1 MNATDLIKTELFRFL
16 RDVFPGARSAPDA
29 NIRQQINRAWE
40 KGQHYGFRGRDELGT
55 FVIAAYVLGDNF
67 DQDIPE
73 VAALLQDPSCASSE
87 KTDRLEAF
95 VEGPMQALIQ
105 AGAPEEPSGA
115 DGPDHA
121 EAAAYDSSNPGGLT
135 GSVLDYY
142 EVQRASHPYRV
153 AADWAVERL
162 RQGDLEA
169 VLARFS
175 PGVFREVGR
184 SQLETVL
191 RREVVPFFQ
200 SGMAVEEPV
209 DQGTIRYENGSE
221 GYYFSMHLTVM
232 RRTKPYI
239 SQKPFEIVVVREN
252 GQFLIAGVNVE

>member
-16 RDVFPGARSAPDA
+16 HDVFPGARSAPDA
-29 NIRQQINRAWE
+29 SLRQQINRAWE
-40 KGQHYGFRGRDELGT
+40 KGRHYGFKGRDELGT

-73 VAALLQDPSCASSE
+73 VAALLQDASHSAAE
-87 KTDRLEAF
+87 KTDRLEALT
-95 VEGPMQALIQ
+95 EGPMQALIQ
-105 AGAPEEPSGA
+105 AGAPGEPAGA
-115 DGPDHA
+115 DEPDHE
-121 EAAAYDSSNPGGLT
+121 EAAGGGNPGGLT

-142 EVQRASHPYRV
+142 DVQRASHPYRA

-162 RQGDLEA
+162 RQGDLQA

-184 SQLETVL
+184 AQLETAL
-191 RREVVPFFQ
+191 RREVIPFFQ
-200 SGMAVEEPV
+200 AGMAVEEPV
-209 DQGTIRYENGSE
+209 DLGTIRYENGSE

-239 SQKPFEIVVVREN
+239 RQQPFEIVVVREN
-252 GQFLIAGVNVE
+252 GQFLIAGIDVE